1 MFTYSQV
8 EDALARVHSVPEGFL
23 GAFRGRIKHFQR
35 IGIVPT
41 SPGKGKKISY
51 ERPNIFYWA
60 LCLEFVECGIDP
72 TEIKRLINVLWGS
85 VAKYLL
91 EGGAG
96 RDKYLYFY
104 PKMFGRLFRE
114 DQSQFP
120 DTVFFSVIS
129 DISEIEE
136 QARKAETNRA
146 RLFGPT
152 DAPSRGMPPLTAARV
167 TSRYVMINLSHLRR
181 EVESALL
188 LATASK

>member
-1 MFTYSQV
+1 VFTYSQV
-8 EDALARVHSVPEGFL
+8 ESALARIHNVPETFL
-23 GAFRGRIKHFQR
+23 GTFRSRIKHFQR
-35 IGIVPT
+35 IGIVPA

-51 ERPNIFYWA
+51 ERPHIYYWA

-72 TEIKRLINVLWGS
+72 TEIKRLINGFWGS

-91 EGGAG
+91 EDGDG

-104 PKMFGRLFRE
+104 PKMFGRLFPE

-120 DTVFFSVIS
+120 ASVFFSVIS
-129 DISEIEE
+129 DISEMEE
-136 QARKAETNRA
+136 QARKAEANRQ
-146 RLFGPT
+146 RLFRPT
-152 DAPSRGMPPLTAARV
+152 DAPSLGTQLTAARV

-188 LATASK
+188 LATVSK